1 MLCATVWCDI
11 GSQSSQRF
19 LFLQCL
25 TLCLLHCVSFV
36 AISLAQ
42 WVSLREYLTT
52 VSLFRS
58 QFWMYSNVW
67 FKSDSQQGFLRY
79 FYYDIMCH
87 NYLPNMGFIYH
98 YRLHYILV
106 LSHSG
111 TVYDRF
117 RVCADSST
125 HIRASIWQVPCVTNS
140 STLVRMVIWQFPRL
154 WYWYYTHQNEY
165 MTGSGRS
172 RFVGVIVWVIN
183 FGSDVTLFNCLQPWM
198 LTQLC

>member
-1 MLCATVWCDI
+1 MSVLWLFPWHSESHLGNISLQWVSSGHSFECTQMFGSRVIVNKVLCGIFIMILCATIICPI
-11 GSQSSQRF
+11 RG
-19 LFLQCL
+19 LF
-25 TLCLLHCVSFV
+25 
-36 AISLAQ
+36 
-42 WVSLREYLTT
+42 
-52 VSLFRS
+52 
-58 QFWMYSNVW
+58 
-67 FKSDSQQGFLRY
+67 
-79 FYYDIMCH
+79 
-87 NYLPNMGFIYH
+87 FI
-98 YRLHYILV
+98 RLHYILV

-111 TVYDRF
+111 TAYDRF

-140 STLVRMVIWQFPRL
+140 STLVMMVIWQFPRL
-154 WYWYYTHQNEY
+154 WYWYYAHQNEY